1 MASGCHVMA
10 AIEPQ
15 GDTIEGKAPLPAE
28 TVRLPERGFAIDRGK
43 ALLAAAVCWAGFAI
57 LVWLVTTGRTGDL
70 DAFGLRA
77 FRTAEDLSFGGHA
90 KVVEA
95 IRDTTA
101 LGGVLLRNLF
111 ALGAVV
117 ALLFLKLRREA
128 VLFALTVMTGWLA
141 NTGLKQLVGRERPE
155 IVPHLMEA
163 GGESFPSGHS
173 FNAAV
178 VYIAMAIAFAALSR
192 RHSVRY
198 LLIGSAMVLSALVA
212 GSRVILGVHF
222 PSDVLAGWLGGAG
235 WAFLAAAL
243 LYKPARA
250 AAESEVVRKAEE
262 ATHPNDTPA
271 RA

>member
-1 MASGCHVMA
+1 MA
-10 AIEPQ
+10 APDPTGAEIAGTAPVPSE
-15 GDTIEGKAPLPAE
+15 TI
-28 TVRLPERGFAIDRGK
+28 RLPERGFTIDRRK
-43 ALLAAAVCWAGFAI
+43 ALIAAAVCWAGFAAI
-57 LVWLVTTGRTGDL
+57 VWLVTTGRTG
-70 DAFGLRA
+70 AFDEVGLTA
-77 FRTAEDLSFGGHA
+77 FRSAEDMAFRGHD

-95 IRDTTA
+95 IRDVTA

-111 ALGAVV
+111 AIAAVV
-117 ALLFLKLRREA
+117 ALLFLSLRREA

-141 NTGLKQLVGRERPE
+141 NTGLKQLVGRDRPE

-178 VYIAMAIAFAALSR
+178 VYIAMAIAFAAMSR

-243 LYKPARA
+243 LYKPAKA
-250 AAESEVVRKAEE
+250 AADSEAADKLDPTQSAHISPQAKR
-262 ATHPNDTPA
+262 P
-271 RA
+271 